1 MGTFKNYEKYGKG
14 SSGPVTPLPK
24 IIPDEIK
31 AQDYLK
37 GKMKTIANASE
48 GVIPGGDAY
57 KKYGK
62 MPGEESSD
70 SGGST
75 GDLRAAYK
83 AKFGTEANDDLA
95 SAQDAASAN
104 AVYDKIKSLKSEDFW
119 NQQDLG
125 NLMTKAGH
133 QENVVNIGNY
143 TKDGGLAVD
152 ASIANGISFD
162 SIQSQLDKKN
172 WNGEKNNSIGQLGS
186 ALLAADGSEEA
197 ADPEPEKERT
207 PIEHSPEINEAKERV
222 RNYEDSVLS
231 GQLSNDIYGKSNA
244 MANDDFYKDTGLKLD
259 SEYAGKSYDTSDSS
273 YLDDYQFEV
282 NKGGDGIGTAQS
294 TNPTA
299 QTATNSFLDSKKQD
313 IKKQYKFTAKK

>member
-1 MGTFKNYEKYGKG
+1 MGKFKNYERYGKPG
-14 SSGPVTPLPK
+14 SSGPATPLPK

-70 SGGST
+70 SGGG

-83 AKFGTEANDDLA
+83 AKFGSEANDDLA
-95 SAQDAASAN
+95 AAQDAASAN

-125 NLMTKAGH
+125 NLMKKAGH
-133 QENVVNIGNY
+133 QEHVVNIGNY

-152 ASIANGISFD
+152 ASIANGINFD
-162 SIQSQLDKKN
+162 SIQSQLDEKD
-172 WNGEKNNSIGQLGS
+172 WNGEKGNSIGQLGS
-186 ALLAADGSEEA
+186 ALLAAGGS
-197 ADPEPEKERT
+197 DKGGEPEKERG

-231 GQLSNDIYGKSNA
+231 GQLSNDIYGVGNDTK
-244 MANDDFYKDTGLKLD
+244 NDDFYKDTGLELD
-259 SEYAGKSYDTSDSS
+259 SAYSGSSSESS
-273 YLDDYQFEV
+273 YADDYQLDV
-282 NKGGDGIGTAQS
+282 SKGADGIGTPQS
-294 TNPTA
+294 AKPTA
-299 QTATNSFLDSKKQD
+299 QAATENFLDSKKQD
-313 IKKQYKFTAKK
+313 IKKQYKFTPSR